1 LPWKWVVFECWEVGV
16 LTLRAAQAETL
27 WDELLPSEA
36 RELPEDLAG
45 IDELLRDPALLRP
58 IAEHWERSARER
70 GRPTIA
76 METYVRLMVVKQR
89 SGFGYETLVREVSDS
104 LHLRRFCL
112 IPLSERVPDES
123 TVRKLTRRLGPEV
136 VTELTRGLIEKARRE
151 RRFSA
156 RAARIDSTVV
166 EADVK
171 YPTDAEL
178 ALQGARALA
187 REGRKLGAKLRAAG
201 TRVRDRSRSL
211 SRAVR
216 LIGRTLRR
224 RTGEAKAEVM
234 RLNERAGRLI
244 RRSVREAKRL
254 AADAKRAARGRGAQA
269 KLKAAA
275 ALGELAERCER
286 VAGQIAKRV
295 RGEKIENRLVS
306 IADPDARPI
315 RKGKLGK
322 PTEFGYVEQ
331 LCELTENTR
340 PGARG
345 LILPPATAP
354 GNPGENTLLPQ
365 TADEL
370 QALGLSPREVALDG
384 GFGDQLSA
392 EQLADIAPQRI
403 FVAGRSEPAS
413 RRTRRRLARY
423 RVGMEGRIS
432 HLKRRYGL
440 RRSRLKGDEGQ
451 RIWSGWAVLAY
462 NLDTLAIR
470 TG

>member
-1 LPWKWVVFECWEVGV
+1 V
-16 LTLRAAQAETL
+16 LRLWAGQAETL
-27 WDELLPSEA
+27 WDELLPFEA
-36 RELPEDLAG
+36 RGLPEDLAG
-45 IDELLRDPALLRP
+45 IDVLLRDAALLEP
-58 IAEHWERSARER
+58 IAARWERAALER

-112 IPLSERVPDES
+112 IPLSARVPDES
-123 TVRKLTRRLGPEV
+123 TLRKLTRRLGPEV
-136 VTELTRGLIEKARRE
+136 LAALTRGLIEKAARE
-151 RRFSA
+151 RRFRA

-166 EADVK
+166 EADIK

-187 REGRKLGAKLRAAG
+187 REGRRLGARLRAAG
-201 TRVRDRSRSL
+201 TRVRDRSRSIG
-211 SRAVR
+211 RAVR
-216 LIGRTLRR
+216 SISRTLTR
-224 RTGEAKAEVM
+224 RTGEAKVEVM

-244 RRSVREAKRL
+244 RRSVSEARRL
-254 AADAKRAARGRGAQA
+254 AAEARRAARGRGARA
-269 KLKAAA
+269 KLEAAQRLEQLA
-275 ALGELAERCER
+275 ARCER
-286 VAGQIAKRV
+286 IAEQIAKRA
-295 RGEKIENRLVS
+295 RGEKITDRLVS

-315 RKGKLGK
+315 RKGKLGR

-331 LCELTENTR
+331 LCELTENTG

-345 LILPPATAP
+345 LILPPQAAP

-365 TADEL
+365 TAAEL
-370 QALGLSPREVALDG
+370 EALGLSPREVALDG
-384 GFGDQLSA
+384 GFGDQLSV
-392 EQLADIAPQRI
+392 EQLADIAPERI
-403 FVAGRSEPAS
+403 FVAGRSEPGS
-413 RRTRRRLARY
+413 PRTRRRLARY

-440 RRSRLKGDEGQ
+440 ARSRLKGHQGQ
-451 RIWSGWAVLAY
+451 QIWSGWAVLAY
-462 NLDTLAIR
+462 NLDTLAVR